1 MSAHRLWMKSGA
13 SGRAVDFNHSSV
25 DDHKNHDGQDAH
37 GDTDKEGLQK
47 QPEQWADIHAHHA
60 GLQYRQADIVDPCV
74 AGNNAAGICHHL
86 LGHIEHSHD
95 DIECI

>member
-1 MSAHRLWMKSGA
+1 MRLLMVAPCCHGHRGKA
-13 SGRAVDFNHSSV
+13 DHHVDFNHSSV

-74 AGNNAAGICHHL
+74 AGNKML
-86 LGHIEHSHD
+86 TL
-95 DIECI
+95 